1 MARKDDRKTDR
12 SKTIPRRDFER
23 EIKEPIL
30 DPLPDP
36 LKRSIPADFSV
47 SPEFNEIDRF
57 EECPAFEPFAARW
70 QERSHRHYPRAI
82 RTGQCIECCRWETG
96 PGEVGIIVRIGNA
109 IQVLDTSYDPPED
122 SAPFLGLDPFAFDRV
137 WGAPYAHH
145 AGWHLRVEPARQ
157 FQDDWRITTNVGTM
171 PGQGHRELAYW
182 DDGRYQ
188 WTALGTPKVRLNVPE
203 STLLSMWFEADI
215 PGPLAQYF
223 TGVAGFLA
231 GNVWNYRENLDARRA
246 SRRGCT

>member
-1 MARKDDRKTDR
+1 
-12 SKTIPRRDFER
+12 
-23 EIKEPIL
+23 
-30 DPLPDP
+30 
-36 LKRSIPADFSV
+36 
-47 SPEFNEIDRF
+47 
-57 EECPAFEPFAARW
+57 
-70 QERSHRHYPRAI
+70 
-82 RTGQCIECCRWETG
+82 
-96 PGEVGIIVRIGNA
+96 VRIGNA